1 MIYNF
6 QAVYLAASYF
16 FKQRNAIPMKS
27 DYCPICKRADNQ
39 LNLENEVNSS
49 YIKKLATLM
58 MAINRSSSTITG
70 KILDEDIIFKIYIIE
85 GLQ

>member
-6 QAVYLAASYF
+6 QAGYLAASYF
-16 FKQRNAIPMKS
+16 FKQRNAFPMKS

-49 YIKKLATLM
+49 YIKKLAT
-58 MAINRSSSTITG
+58 
-70 KILDEDIIFKIYIIE
+70 
-85 GLQ
+85 

>member
-1 MIYNF
+1 
-6 QAVYLAASYF
+6 
-16 FKQRNAIPMKS
+16 
-27 DYCPICKRADNQ
+27 
-39 LNLENEVNSS
+39 
-49 YIKKLATLM
+49 M